1 MVEGMAVVVV
11 VVVAVIVLATDETT
25 VDAGWGGGPT
35 GAATATTWEAEVPGG
50 AVLGETLM
58 EGGITTPEG
67 REGGS

>member
-11 VVVAVIVLATDETT
+11 VVVAVIVLATDET
-25 VDAGWGGGPT
+25 VDTGWGGGPT
-35 GAATATTWEAEVPGG
+35 GVATATTWEAEVPGG

-67 REGGS
+67 LEGGS

>member
-11 VVVAVIVLATDETT
+11 VVVAVMVLATDET
-25 VDAGWGGGPT
+25 VDTDGGGGPT
-35 GAATATTWEAEVPGG
+35 GVATATTWEAEVPGG